1 MPPSSLSVGHAQ
13 NKLKL
18 IGEFKPPGGI
28 HAGSIKAPSVTTI
41 FRPLDLG
48 DMGVVSWNC
57 ERFGSESLSC
67 EFQ

>member
-41 FRPLDLG
+41 FHPLDLG
-48 DMGVVSWNC
+48 QVSRFVVLGW
-57 ERFGSESLSC
+57 SC
-67 EFQ
+67 VKVLR